1 MSGGGLDPR
10 VPFGMFAVHLQKPG
24 QSGQPTLPWRVDR
37 REGDH
42 WIELGHYGSKRL
54 AAIGLAESV
63 SRGEGSEDELRVR
76 KAKD

>member
-1 MSGGGLDPR
+1 
-10 VPFGMFAVHLQKPG
+10 MFAAHLQQPKP
-24 QSGQPTLPWRVDR
+24 QVLVWHVDR

-54 AAIGLAESV
+54 AEIGLAESV

-76 KAKD
+76 RAKD

>member
-1 MSGGGLDPR
+1 MSGGGANPR
-10 VPFGMFAVHLQKPG
+10 VPFGMFAAHLQQPG
-24 QSGQPTLPWRVDR
+24 PQTLPWRVDR

-54 AAIGLAESV
+54 AEIGLAESV
-63 SRGEGSEDELRVR
+63 SRGEGSEGELRIR